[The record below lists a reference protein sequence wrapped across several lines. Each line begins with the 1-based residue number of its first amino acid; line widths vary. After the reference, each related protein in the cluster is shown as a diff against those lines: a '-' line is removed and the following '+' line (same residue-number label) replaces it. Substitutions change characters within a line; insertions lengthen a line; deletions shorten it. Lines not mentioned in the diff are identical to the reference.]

1 MVLTTRKEMI
11 MMSLNFEM
19 HRDDLGLNADLDFG
33 TLQVSG
39 DSLYGYPPYELLVAS
54 IVGSSGGIFRK
65 VLIEK
70 RINFSTI
77 KIDTRIR
84 REEMDAN
91 KIVEIH
97 LHFII
102 KGKDIEGKHIQ
113 DALVMTMKNCGMVQS
128 VKSSIKVYESFEIQ
142 PY

>member
-1 MVLTTRKEMI
+1 

-19 HRDDLGLNADLDFG
+19 HRDNIGLKTDLDFG

-39 DSLYGYPPYELLVAS
+39 DSVYGYLPYELLVAS
-54 IVGSSGGIFRK
+54 IVGCSGGIFRK
-65 VLIEK
+65 ILIKK

-84 REEMDAN
+84 REEKDAN

-102 KGKDIEGKHIQ
+102 KGIDIERKHIQ
-113 DALVMTMKNCGMVQS
+113 SALLMTMKNCGMVQS
-128 VKSSIKVYESFEIQ
+128 VKDSIKVYESFEIE